1 MAVAGVVFGL
11 VVAVVATEAV
21 AVITLVDVVANEAIA
36 ISFEATGGD

>member
-11 VVAVVATEAV
+11 AVAVVAIEAV
-21 AVITLVDVVANEAIA
+21 VVESLASVVANEAIA